1 MPMNTQPSFLS
12 ELKRRNVIRAAVL
25 YIGAVWALAQG
36 IAQLSPAIGLPEMAA
51 RWFLIATTIGFPFWL
66 AFAWFYE
73 WTPQGLKRERDHGR
87 CLDCAFEQS
96 QIGSRDHHGP
106 DCRGGVA
113 ADGSSCRA
121 QERWR
126 NRDSGQVHR
135 SVAVAQRKRRSA
147 AGIFFRRSFRGAD
160 FRAGQVRDL
169 KVIGRNSSFR
179 FRGKDQDDISGNSS
193 WRRSASLK
201 RKPS

>member
-73 WTPQGLKRERDHGR
+73 WTPQGLKRESEITADASIVRSSSRKLDRAIITVLTVAVVLLLTDRLIVRKSDGATAIPAKSIAVLPLLNESGDPQQEYFSDGLSEELISALGR
-87 CLDCAFEQS
+87 CA
-96 QIGSRDHHGP
+96 
-106 DCRGGVA
+106 
-113 ADGSSCRA
+113 
-121 QERWR
+121 
-126 NRDSGQVHR
+126 
-135 SVAVAQRKRRSA
+135 
-147 AGIFFRRSFRGAD
+147 
-160 FRAGQVRDL
+160 
-169 KVIGRNSSFR
+169 
-179 FRGKDQDDISGNSS
+179 IS
-193 WRRSASLK
+193 K
-201 RKPS
+201 

>member
-96 QIGSRDHHGP
+96 QIGSRDRHGP
-106 DCRGGVA
+106 DWVVLLLTDRLIVRKS
-113 ADGSSCRA
+113 DGATAIPAKSIAVLPLLNESGDPQ
-121 QERWR
+121 QEYFS
-126 NRDSGQVHR
+126 DGLSEELI
-135 SVAVAQRKRRSA
+135 SA
-147 AGIFFRRSFRGAD
+147 
-160 FRAGQVRDL
+160 L
-169 KVIGRNSSFR
+169 GRCA
-179 FRGKDQDDISGNSS
+179 IS
-193 WRRSASLK
+193 K
-201 RKPS
+201 

>member
-73 WTPQGLKRERDHGR
+73 WTPQGLKRESEITADASIVRSSSR
-87 CLDCAFEQS
+87 KLD
-96 QIGSRDHHGP
+96 
-106 DCRGGVA
+106 
-113 ADGSSCRA
+113 RA
-121 QERWR
+121 IVTVLTGWCCC
-126 NRDSGQVHR
+126 
-135 SVAVAQRKRRSA
+135 
-147 AGIFFRRSFRGAD
+147 
-160 FRAGQVRDL
+160 
-169 KVIGRNSSFR
+169 
-179 FRGKDQDDISGNSS
+179 
-193 WRRSASLK
+193 
-201 RKPS
+201 